1 MDMCPN
7 STIIVV
13 EQSIKGSELIEADIE
28 YLFQYIA
35 KKALGVI
42 RGIEERKL
50 ELASD
55 KPFS

>member
-1 MDMCPN
+1 MCPN

-13 EQSIKGSELIEADIE
+13 EQSRKGSELIEADIE

-35 KKALGVI
+35 KKALGII